1 MRDKAAGTV
10 RASVWAKNQSSYWK
24 NYEKKKK
31 KRVDPVLSDDVINMK
46 EVTDICFVQ

>member
-1 MRDKAAGTV
+1 MRDTRQQAQYEPQYEQRIKAVTE
-10 RASVWAKNQSSYWK
+10 K
-24 NYEKKKK
+24 NYEKEK